1 MPNWTGTTNNDNVLL
16 ARLGTPNRTSNTYT
30 LNGLA
35 GTDTFDLVTGQNYST
50 FNSKG
55 FSIGPADANGMIV
68 VSGAS
73 GGGARFTFNLTSVES
88 LKFSDTTVQLSYGTP
103 ITPTDT
109 TPPTVS
115 GFSPVAGATGVG
127 VASNI
132 VLTFSEAVQLGTGL
146 IEVHS
151 GSATGAVVATSGCK
165 WRTIPKYPGGSK
177 RSVKIANKINEYAQ
191 MRIAEIPQLGMAFRH
206 LAGGIYYHA
215 SAVEIKWK
223 RDRFGVGVEGLY
235 GIQPKRLSYAVSW
248 RIHLWDEL
256 GNEYDPKLGI
266 YPGVDI
272 FATWP
277 DRFAVHTPMPMGPEI
292 PTRQGLGQVLT
303 FYSMFS
309 IWTVR
314 DWMKFS
320 ELFGQPWRIA
330 YFEKNADAADIQLA
344 KQMLDRM
351 SSMTTAVLPATA
363 KFELEQPDGHN
374 TVHHMLTTYLDAAMS
389 KAVLG
394 QTLTT
399 EAPGHG
405 THALGKV
412 QDRVRDDIARDD
424 RVAMSETFHR
434 YVLKP
439 LIRKQF
445 GQELCDLYCPTFEL
459 YPAASDDLQGEYTRA
474 MGLADRGV
482 PIECDWA
489 RSHFTMAPRPEGKQ
503 TQLYLYPMA
512 QGANGGPP
520 PLTEGEKRPKSPA
533 EGGDD
538 NGKDDNREGAGDID
552 DGE

>member
-1 MPNWTGTTNNDNVLL
+1 MPSFRDRASAIFNAASQAWRDSGRPAVDPSEGRPVLTKQDIHDTISALSRMVGPQWPSEPIRSTPGTV
-16 ARLGTPNRTSNTYT
+16 A
-30 LNGLA
+30 
-35 GTDTFDLVTGQNYST
+35 
-50 FNSKG
+50 
-55 FSIGPADANGMIV
+55 ADAPYISRFPYIQGPSMDPAS
-68 VSGAS
+68 VSSALMQANQGYMS
-73 GGGARFTFNLTSVES
+73 QFCDLLTEQRNKVPH
-88 LKFSDTTVQLSYGTP
+88 LHAVLSTRELA
-103 ITPTDT
+103 I
-109 TPPTVS
+109 
-115 GFSPVAGATGVG
+115 
-127 VASNI
+127 
-132 VLTFSEAVQLGTGL
+132 
-146 IEVHS
+146 
-151 GSATGAVVATSGCK
+151 SGCK